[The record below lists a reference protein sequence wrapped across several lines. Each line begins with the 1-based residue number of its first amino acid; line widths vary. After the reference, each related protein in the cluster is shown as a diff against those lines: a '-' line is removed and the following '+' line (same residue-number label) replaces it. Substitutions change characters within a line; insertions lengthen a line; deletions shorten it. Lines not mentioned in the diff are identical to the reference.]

1 MNIHKDI
8 NRPYWVVIT
17 QDKVHF
23 GVLEQEQEVSS
34 SNEILTFA
42 TEQEWKSKLTELNVN
57 YEEEII

>member
-8 NRPYWVVIT
+8 NRPYWLVIT

-42 TEQEWKSKLTELNVN
+42 TEQEWLNFLATKNITPNTEQL
-57 YEEEII
+57 